1 MRVIVGVPRERL
13 EGERRVALVPAI
25 VRKLVKL
32 KIEVHVE
39 AGAGLTSACSDT
51 QYTEAGA
58 RIQSSAQSLYAAADL
73 IARVQPPSLSEIEAM
88 REGTALIAVLQ
99 PYNNLDVIRRLAARR
114 ISSFSLDFMPRITR
128 AQNMDVLSSMST
140 VSGYKA
146 VLIAA
151 NHMPKFFPMLMTAAG
166 TVKAARVLILGA
178 GVAGLQ
184 AIATAR
190 RLGAVV
196 EAFDI
201 RAAAREQVE
210 SLGARFIAVPGAAD
224 AEGAGGYAKEQTPE
238 QLAKQRELVSQHMA
252 QSDAVICTALVPGRR
267 APILMTAAQVKGMR
281 PGSLVVDIAAEQGG
295 NCELTR
301 AGETV
306 DCGGVLVYG
315 PVNLPSSMPAD
326 ASQMFAQNVG
336 NYLAHLVKDGNL
348 TFAMDDEVTRTP
360 LVTHQGEITHP
371 DVKARASAQ

>member
-1 MRVIVGVPRERL
+1 VIVGVPRERL
-13 EGERRVALVPAI
+13 EGERRVALVPA
-25 VRKLVKL
+25 VVKKLVKL
-32 KIEVHVE
+32 KVEVHVE
-39 AGAGLTSACSDT
+39 AGAGLASACSDT

-58 RIQSSAQSLYAAADL
+58 RIQSNAQSLYAAADL
-73 IARVQPPSLSEIEAM
+73 IARVQPPSLGEIDSL
-88 REGTALIAVLQ
+88 RENTALLAVLQ
-99 PYNNLDVIRRLAARR
+99 PYNNLEVIRRLAARR
-114 ISSFSLDFMPRITR
+114 ISAFSLDFMPRITR

-140 VSGYKA
+140 IAGYKA

-151 NHMPKFFPMLMTAAG
+151 NHLPKFFPMLMTAAG

-210 SLGARFIAVPGAAD
+210 SLGARFIGQPAAD
-224 AEGAGGYAKEQTPE
+224 GEGAGGYAKEQTPE
-238 QLAKQRELVSQHMA
+238 QLAQQRELVSQHMA

-301 AGETV
+301 AGEVV
-306 DCGGVLVYG
+306 DCGGVMVHG

-348 TFAMDDEVTRTP
+348 TFAMDDEVTRAP
-360 LVTHQGEITHP
+360 LVTHQGEILHA
-371 DVKARASAQ
+371 DVKARANAQ